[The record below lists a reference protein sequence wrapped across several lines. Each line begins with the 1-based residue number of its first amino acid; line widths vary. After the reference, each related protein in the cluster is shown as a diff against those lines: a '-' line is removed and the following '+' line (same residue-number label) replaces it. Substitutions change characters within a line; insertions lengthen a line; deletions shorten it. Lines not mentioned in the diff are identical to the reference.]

1 VFGPGLEKHQETIF
15 DGLYIYIEVHGF
27 QVAVAGYIVSDVVC
41 VCVCVC
47 VCVYGRSWHGINTG
61 GAG

>member
-27 QVAVAGYIVSDVVC
+27 QVAVAGYVVSDVVC
-41 VCVCVC
+41 VCVCMG
-47 VCVYGRSWHGINTG
+47 GRGTG
-61 GAG
+61 